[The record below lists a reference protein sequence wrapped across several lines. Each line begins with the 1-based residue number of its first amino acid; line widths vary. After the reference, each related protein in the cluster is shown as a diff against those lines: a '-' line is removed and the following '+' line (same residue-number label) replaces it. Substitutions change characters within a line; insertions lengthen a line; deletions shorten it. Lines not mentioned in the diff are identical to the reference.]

1 MRLVPGAI
9 GRVADAA
16 RAAHGAPSSAPRSPR
31 SSLPRTPQFW
41 IHSHCDKS
49 TSGDV
54 ESLAD
59 QDAYS
64 CPNCRGE
71 RTTLL
76 FTQVLERLQKEDR
89 DGFFAEPV
97 SAEYALHTNYH
108 SVVQDPMDFQT
119 MRAKISRGASRDSNR
134 GQRAHRT
141 HMPPRC

>member
-1 MRLVPGAI
+1 M
-9 GRVADAA
+9 
-16 RAAHGAPSSAPRSPR
+16 
-31 SSLPRTPQFW
+31 
-41 IHSHCDKS
+41 
-49 TSGDV
+49 
-54 ESLAD
+54 AD

-119 MRAKISRGASRDSNR
+119 SVPVRVE
-134 GQRAHRT
+134 
-141 HMPPRC
+141 P

>member
-1 MRLVPGAI
+1 M
-9 GRVADAA
+9 
-16 RAAHGAPSSAPRSPR
+16 
-31 SSLPRTPQFW
+31 
-41 IHSHCDKS
+41 
-49 TSGDV
+49 
-54 ESLAD
+54 AD

-134 GQRAHRT
+134 GHT
-141 HMPPRC
+141 PHHVPPRC

>member
-1 MRLVPGAI
+1 M
-9 GRVADAA
+9 
-16 RAAHGAPSSAPRSPR
+16 
-31 SSLPRTPQFW
+31 
-41 IHSHCDKS
+41 
-49 TSGDV
+49 
-54 ESLAD
+54 AD

-134 GQRAHRT
+134 GHTQCRT
-141 HMPPRC
+141 HVPPRC